1 MAIYNPGQRHRNHR
15 LLSRRGGKRSV
26 TAMLS
31 LTAMVDMF
39 TVLVVFL
46 LQNYNTTG
54 EILYIPKDVIL
65 PKANRVLE
73 LKPSVV
79 VTVTVKEVLLDRTPV
94 ATFKEVQDA
103 TDWVIPNL
111 RDQAR
116 DMLLKAKSD
125 QEAKLQSKLSKVVDK
140 TLGKEEED
148 PEAWRKVTIQA
159 DKQIDYLTLK
169 KIMYSIYEAGGG
181 PINFAV
187 AKDVEANEMAGETET
202 KQILDFNIPHHG
214 YYFRRNYRYVATA
227 P

>member
-1 MAIYNPGQRHRNHR
+1 MAIYNPGKRHRNHK
-15 LLSRRGGKRSV
+15 LLSRRGGKRAV
-26 TAMLS
+26 TAILS

-39 TVLVVFL
+39 TVLVIFL

-54 EILYIPKDVIL
+54 EILYIPKDVVL

-79 VTVTVKEVLLDRTPV
+79 VTVTAKEVLLDRTPV
-94 ATFKEVQDA
+94 ATFEEVKQA

-111 RDQAR
+111 RDQTR
-116 DMLLKAKSD
+116 DMLLKAKAD
-125 QEAKLQSKLSKVVDK
+125 QEQKLQSKLSKVVDK

-187 AKDVEANEMAGETET
+187 AKDLEANDMAVETET
-202 KQILDFNIPHHG
+202 K
-214 YYFRRNYRYVATA
+214 
-227 P
+227 